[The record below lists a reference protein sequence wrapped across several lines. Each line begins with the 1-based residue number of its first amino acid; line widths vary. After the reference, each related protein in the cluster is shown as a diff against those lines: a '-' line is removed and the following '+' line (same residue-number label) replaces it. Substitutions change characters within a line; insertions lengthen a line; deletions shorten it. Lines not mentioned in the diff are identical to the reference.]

1 MDLILIIEQHIVTA
15 QLVTYGRI
23 AVAIHDD
30 AIILIQAV
38 KAKAAIIL
46 VATLYTGC
54 IEPGTQPTQY
64 GIHFLLTLV
73 PS

>member
-1 MDLILIIEQHIVTA
+1 MDLTLIIEQHIVTA
-15 QLVTYGRI
+15 QVVTNGRI
-23 AVAIHDD
+23 AVTIHDD

-38 KAKAAIIL
+38 KAKATVIL
-46 VATLYTGC
+46 VATLHTGC

-64 GIHFLLTLV
+64 GIHFFLPLV